1 MCLLPLL
8 HPYLLVQM
16 KVVSNVA
23 NLSHEALGRI
33 LHSLLPL
40 YFHPEG
46 QSLTWKRIQVSSLSS
61 PEPTLRI
68 LWQNHS
74 KQTHPTLD

>member
-46 QSLTWKRIQVSSLSS
+46 QSLDLEKDPGFLPFVS
-61 PEPTLRI
+61 
-68 LWQNHS
+68 
-74 KQTHPTLD
+74 